1 MSSISQIERSSSQ
14 TKMLPTRSSCC
25 GRRRVEE
32 RRGRLICGHYWG
44 RRQTLTP
51 HEATQAK
58 HKHAPLAQLGARP
71 DLAFVGL
78 DDLVDDRQTKTR
90 ATFELRLKRFEYLLD
105 ELLAHSRASI
115 GEIDLP

>member
-14 TKMLPTRSSCC
+14 TKMLPTRSSCR
-25 GRRRVEE
+25 GRRRRVGE

-58 HKHAPLAQLGARP
+58 PKPAPLAQLGARP

-78 DDLVDDRQTKTR
+78 DDLVDERQTQTP
-90 ATFELRLKRFEYLLD
+90 ATFELRLKRF
-105 ELLAHSRASI
+105 
-115 GEIDLP
+115 